1 LVTLSPQNCE
11 ETIGRLR
18 SQLAK
23 RNENQQTIRALLQP
37 GYSKLSVAAG
47 VHRKQLSEAQIA
59 YKRAVEGKDPAKS
72 YGLAPKKQDS
82 GKQRPSFQ
90 PYNLQSESL
99 SNPRQENTQ
108 SDQASKGATT
118 TSVDPASRSYALAVP
133 EKNIFSEPG
142 KESLD
147 MIKVPSRKVDRHATE
162 TAQKPYAGQ
171 LKTARGRPADNSLL
185 TDSRDESKLD
195 KSASPVVRVKK
206 LRYRSALRAPE
217 LSAFTSARYPSVSR
231 VSYTG
236 RIPHSRLGVTER
248 GRGRNI
254 SKVSGTNVSFQSSY
268 SGIRMNIHRF
278 KYAEKNTSK

>member
-1 LVTLSPQNCE
+1 M
-11 ETIGRLR
+11 
-18 SQLAK
+18 
-23 RNENQQTIRALLQP
+23 
-37 GYSKLSVAAG
+37 
-47 VHRKQLSEAQIA
+47 
-59 YKRAVEGKDPAKS
+59 EGKDPAKS
-72 YGLAPKKQDS
+72 YGLAPKKQDLR
-82 GKQRPSFQ
+82 KQRPNFQ

-142 KESLD
+142 KESLQ
-147 MIKVPSRKVDRHATE
+147 MVDRHMTE

-171 LKTARGRPADNSLL
+171 LKTARGRPADNSLMS
-185 TDSRDESKLD
+185 DSRDESKLD
-195 KSASPVVRVKK
+195 KSANPVVRVKK

-217 LSAFTSARYPSVSR
+217 LTAFTSTRYPSVSR
-231 VSYTG
+231 G

-248 GRGRNI
+248 GRTRNI

-268 SGIRMNIHRF
+268 SGIRKNIHRF